1 MLTLTITEPIRD
13 IPYYERQTQWFLIE
27 CQIMC
32 FPFSCVVVFVLNN
45 AKNICFP
52 KTLEKVRFQCTR
64 NIRSSALSRI
74 PKTIER
80 KLTRNSNHFFENLNK
95 YLFSSLLVGSS
106 FTQINICSVRI
117 RQL

>member
-13 IPYYERQTQWFLIE
+13 IPYYERQAQWFLIE

-52 KTLEKVRFQCTR
+52 KTLEKVRFNVQET
-64 NIRSSALSRI
+64 SAAV
-74 PKTIER
+74 PYQGFR
-80 KLTRNSNHFFENLNK
+80 KLLKGN
-95 YLFSSLLVGSS
+95 
-106 FTQINICSVRI
+106 
-117 RQL
+117 